1 MATVYKVGK
10 KWRADFTDKQ
20 GVRHRERF
28 RTQAQAEDFLTEK
41 KAEIKDDT
49 YVAPRNIPTFGA
61 LAAAWC
67 TGRNELSRTRGAG
80 YRPTTLAQA
89 QRHIAHT
96 KAG

>member
-61 LAAAWC
+61 LADEWF
-67 TGRNELSRTRGAG
+67 TGRIELSRTPGAG
-80 YRPTTLAQA
+80 YRP
-89 QRHIAHT
+89 
-96 KAG
+96 